1 VVGETTE
8 PVVWD
13 CANHNLENEIA
24 GDVLVHLDHDA
35 LKDLDV
41 SSVGHR
47 LYLLKQIYNLKIAHG
62 VKIEKDDY
70 VPICISPPRHEL
82 ILAAPKGDEEDET
95 PPPNIIKHIRER
107 GTSKPYLPF

>member
-1 VVGETTE
+1 VLRGYLLICVC
-8 PVVWD
+8 V
-13 CANHNLENEIA
+13 LENEIA

-62 VKIEKDDY
+62 IKFEKDDY
-70 VPICISPPRHEL
+70 VPICILPPWRL
-82 ILAAPKGDEEDET
+82 FTISGAK
-95 PPPNIIKHIRER
+95 RRR
-107 GTSKPYLPF
+107 GR